1 MKPGFMKAANYRV
14 QDDISFAVRCI
25 ECLSVCS
32 LRPVKIGR
40 MRPIPYWSLSGFYFF
55 HFAFIG
61 AFAPYWS
68 LYLKSLSFNAFQIGI
83 LMSLLH
89 VTRVFAPAAW
99 GWLAD
104 HTGKRLLIVQLAAI
118 MGSISYCGVFFG
130 ESFAW
135 MAATMALMSFFW
147 SASLPLI
154 EATTL
159 SYLGESTA
167 KYGRIR
173 AWGSLGFIFAVISI
187 GYLLDA
193 MDIGS
198 LLWAVLGFKLGI
210 IIFSRQ
216 IPDAEIA
223 LQPADN
229 LSVRQI
235 FKRPEVLAF
244 FAACLLMALAHGPYY
259 TFYSIY
265 LVEHGYN
272 KGLVGWLWAIGVIC
286 EIGVFFLMPQLM
298 RRFGLKQIMIFSFS
312 CAIARFLMIGWGVE
326 WLAMVVLAQIL
337 HAATYGA
344 HHATAM
350 MLVHHFFR
358 GRHQAK
364 GQALY
369 TSLTFGL
376 GGAFGGVFS
385 GYVWE
390 LLGASLTFTL
400 SAAAVLLGLGLV
412 VWRMNISR

>member
-1 MKPGFMKAANYRV
+1 MH
-14 QDDISFAVRCI
+14 
-25 ECLSVCS
+25 
-32 LRPVKIGR
+32 
-40 MRPIPYWSLSGFYFF
+40 PIPYWRLSGFYFF

-68 LYLKSLSFNAFQIGI
+68 LYLKSLSFGAFQIGV

-89 VTRVFAPAAW
+89 VTRIFAPAAW

-104 HTGKRLLIVQLAAI
+104 HTGKRLLIVRWAAI
-118 MGSISYCGVFFG
+118 TGLMSYCGFFFG

-135 MAATMALMSFFW
+135 IFATMVLMSFFW

-159 SYLGESTA
+159 SYLGESVT

-173 AWGSLGFIFAVISI
+173 VWGSVGFIFAVTGV

-193 MDIGS
+193 TDIGS
-198 LLWAVLGFKLGI
+198 LLWAALGFKLGI
-210 IIFSRQ
+210 VFFSRQ
-216 IPDAEIA
+216 IPEAEIVVHA
-223 LQPADN
+223 ADGH
-229 LSVRQI
+229 SVRQI

-265 LVEHGYN
+265 LVEHGYS
-272 KGLVGWLWAIGVIC
+272 KSTVGWLWAIGVAC
-286 EIGVFFLMPQLM
+286 EIGIFFLMPQLM
-298 RRFGLKQIMIFSFS
+298 HRFRLKQIMAFSLS
-312 CAIARFLMIGWGVE
+312 CAIARFLMIGWGVD
-326 WLAMVVLAQIL
+326 WPIIILLAQIL

-350 MLVHHFFR
+350 MVVHQFFR

-376 GGAFGGVFS
+376 GGTFGGIFS
-385 GYVWE
+385 GYAWE
-390 LLGASLTFTL
+390 LLGPGLTFTL
-400 SAAAVLLGLGLV
+400 SAAAVSLGLGLV
-412 VWRMNISR
+412 IWKMDVEDQP

>member
-1 MKPGFMKAANYRV
+1 M
-14 QDDISFAVRCI
+14 Q
-25 ECLSVCS
+25 
-32 LRPVKIGR
+32 
-40 MRPIPYWSLSGFYFF
+40 PIPYWRLSGFYFF

-68 LYLKSLSFNAFQIGI
+68 LYLQSLAFSAFQIGV

-89 VTRVFAPAAW
+89 VTRIFAPAAW

-104 HTGKRLLIVQLAAI
+104 HTGKRLVIVQLAAI
-118 MGSISYCGVFFG
+118 TGLISYGGVFFG

-135 MAATMALMSFFW
+135 MFTIMALMSFFW

-159 SYLGESTA
+159 SFLGESTA
-167 KYGRIR
+167 KYGHIR
-173 AWGSLGFIFAVISI
+173 VWGSVGFIFAVTGV

-193 MDIGS
+193 TDIGS

-210 IIFSRQ
+210 VVFSRQ
-216 IPDAEIA
+216 IPEAEIA
-223 LQPADN
+223 VHPADSQ
-229 LSVRQI
+229 SVREV

-244 FAACLLMALAHGPYY
+244 FAACLLMAVAHGPYY

-265 LVEHGYN
+265 LVDHGYT
-272 KGLVGWLWAIGVIC
+272 KSTVGWLWATGVIC

-298 RRFGLKQIMIFSFS
+298 HRFGLRQIMAFCFG

-326 WLAMVVLAQIL
+326 SPAVVLLAQVL

-344 HHATAM
+344 HHASAM
-350 MLVHHFFR
+350 MVVHQFFR

-376 GGAFGGVFS
+376 GGTLGGLFS
-385 GYVWE
+385 GYAWDW
-390 LLGASLTFTL
+390 LGPGLTYTL
-400 SAAAVLLGLGLV
+400 CAVAALFGLILV
-412 VWRMNISR
+412 VWKMNVGRHV

>member
-1 MKPGFMKAANYRV
+1 MHP
-14 QDDISFAVRCI
+14 
-25 ECLSVCS
+25 L
-32 LRPVKIGR
+32 
-40 MRPIPYWSLSGFYFF
+40 PYWRLSGFYFF

-68 LYLKSLSFNAFQIGI
+68 LYLKSLAFGAFQIGM

-89 VTRVFAPAAW
+89 VTRIFAPAAW

-104 HTGKRLLIVQLAAI
+104 HTGRRVLIVQAAAL
-118 MGSISYCGVFFG
+118 MGLISYCGVFFG

-135 MAATMALMSFFW
+135 MFAIMALMSFFW

-167 KYGRIR
+167 RYGRIR
-173 AWGSLGFIFAVISI
+173 VWGSVGFIFAVTGT

-193 MDIGS
+193 SNITS

-210 IIFSRQ
+210 VIFSRQ
-216 IPDAEIA
+216 IPEAEVMVH
-223 LQPADN
+223 PADGV
-229 LSVRQI
+229 SVRQI
-235 FKRPEVLAF
+235 LGRPEVIAF
-244 FAACLLMALAHGPYY
+244 FAACMLMALAHGPYY

-265 LVEHGYN
+265 LVEHGYS
-272 KGLVGWLWAIGVIC
+272 KSTVGWLWAVGVIC
-286 EIGVFFLMPQLM
+286 EIGIFFLMPQLM
-298 RRFGLKQIMIFSFS
+298 HRFNLKQIMAFSFS
-312 CAIARFLMIGWGVE
+312 CAIARFLMIGWGVD
-326 WLAMVVLAQIL
+326 WPGVILLAQVL

-350 MLVHHFFR
+350 MVVHQFFQ

-376 GGAFGGVFS
+376 GGTLGGIFS
-385 GYVWE
+385 GYAWE
-390 LLGASLTFTL
+390 WLGPGLTFTV
-400 SAAAVLLGLGLV
+400 SSIAVLLGLVLV
-412 VWRMNISR
+412 VWKMNVGRKYRTI

>member
-1 MKPGFMKAANYRV
+1 MH
-14 QDDISFAVRCI
+14 
-25 ECLSVCS
+25 
-32 LRPVKIGR
+32 
-40 MRPIPYWSLSGFYFF
+40 PIPYWSLSGFYFF

-68 LYLKSLSFNAFQIGI
+68 LYLKSLSFGAFQIGV

-89 VTRVFAPAAW
+89 VTRVFAPTAW

-104 HTGKRLLIVQLAAI
+104 HTGKRLLIVRVAA
-118 MGSISYCGVFFG
+118 MTGLISYCGVFFG

-159 SYLGESTA
+159 SYLGEGTA

-173 AWGSLGFIFAVISI
+173 AWGSLGFIFAVIAV

-193 MDIGS
+193 MSIVS

-210 IIFSRQ
+210 VICSRQ
-216 IPDAEIA
+216 IPDTEIM
-223 LQPADN
+223 LHPAGGP
-229 LSVRQI
+229 SVRQI

-244 FAACLLMALAHGPYY
+244 FVACFLMALAHGPYY

-265 LVEHGYN
+265 LVEYGYS
-272 KGLVGWLWAIGVIC
+272 KSIVGWLWATGVIC

-298 RRFGLKQIMIFSFS
+298 RRFGLKQIMAFSFS

-326 WLAMVVLAQIL
+326 WPIIMLLAQIL
-337 HAATYGA
+337 HSATYGA

-350 MLVHHFFR
+350 MMVHHFFR

-376 GGAFGGVFS
+376 GGAFGSIYS

-390 LLGASLTFTL
+390 GLGPGLTFTM
-400 SAAAVLLGLGLV
+400 SAAAVLLGLALV
-412 VWRMNISR
+412 IWKMSPDR

>member
-1 MKPGFMKAANYRV
+1 MH
-14 QDDISFAVRCI
+14 S
-25 ECLSVCS
+25 
-32 LRPVKIGR
+32 
-40 MRPIPYWSLSGFYFF
+40 IPYWSLSGFYFF

-68 LYLKSLSFNAFQIGI
+68 LYLKSLSFGAFQIGV

-89 VTRVFAPAAW
+89 VTRVFAPTAW

-104 HTGKRLLIVQLAAI
+104 HTGKRLLIVRVAA
-118 MGSISYCGVFFG
+118 MTGLISYCGVFFG

-159 SYLGESTA
+159 SYLGEGTA

-173 AWGSLGFIFAVISI
+173 AWGSLGFIFAVIAV

-193 MDIGS
+193 TSIVS

-210 IIFSRQ
+210 VICSRQ
-216 IPDAEIA
+216 IPDTEIM
-223 LQPADN
+223 LHPADGP
-229 LSVRQI
+229 SVRQI

-244 FAACLLMALAHGPYY
+244 FVACFLMALAHGPYY

-265 LVEHGYN
+265 LVEHGYS
-272 KGLVGWLWAIGVIC
+272 KSIVGWLWATGVIC

-298 RRFGLKQIMIFSFS
+298 RRFGLKQIMAFSFS

-326 WLAMVVLAQIL
+326 WPIIMLLAQIL

-350 MLVHHFFR
+350 MVVHHFFR

-376 GGAFGGVFS
+376 GGTFGSIYS

-390 LLGASLTFTL
+390 GLGPGLTFTM
-400 SAAAVLLGLGLV
+400 SAAAVLFGLALV
-412 VWRMNISR
+412 IWKMSPDR

>member
-1 MKPGFMKAANYRV
+1 M
-14 QDDISFAVRCI
+14 Q
-25 ECLSVCS
+25 
-32 LRPVKIGR
+32 
-40 MRPIPYWSLSGFYFF
+40 PIPYWRLSGFYFF

-68 LYLKSLSFNAFQIGI
+68 LYLKSLSFGAFQIGV

-89 VTRVFAPAAW
+89 VTRIFAPAAW

-104 HTGKRLLIVQLAAI
+104 HTGKRLLIVRSAAI
-118 MGSISYCGVFFG
+118 AGLISYCAVFFC
-130 ESFAW
+130 ESFTW
-135 MAATMALMSFFW
+135 LFVTMALMSFFW

-173 AWGSLGFIFAVISI
+173 VWGSVGFIFAVTSV
-187 GYLLDA
+187 GYLLDSTNIA
-193 MDIGS
+193 A

-210 IIFSRQ
+210 VIFSRQ
-216 IPDAEIA
+216 IPEGEIA
-223 LQPADN
+223 VHAAD
-229 LSVRQI
+229 SHSIRQI

-265 LVEHGYN
+265 LVENGYS
-272 KGLVGWLWAIGVIC
+272 KSMVGWLWAIGVIC
-286 EIGVFFLMPQLM
+286 EIGIFFLMPQLM
-298 RRFGLKQIMIFSFS
+298 HRFGLKQIMVFSLS
-312 CAIARFLMIGWGVE
+312 CAIVRFLMIGWGVD
-326 WLAMVVLAQIL
+326 WPAIILLAQIL

-350 MLVHHFFR
+350 MFVHRLFR
-358 GRHQAK
+358 GRHQGK

-369 TSLTFGL
+369 TSLTFGI
-376 GGAFGGVFS
+376 GGTIGGIFS
-385 GYVWE
+385 GYAWE
-390 LLGASLTFTL
+390 SLGPGLTFTV
-400 SAAAVLLGLGLV
+400 SATAVLLGLTLV
-412 VWRMNISR
+412 VWKMDIER

>member
-1 MKPGFMKAANYRV
+1 MHTV
-14 QDDISFAVRCI
+14 
-25 ECLSVCS
+25 
-32 LRPVKIGR
+32 
-40 MRPIPYWSLSGFYFF
+40 PYWRLSGFYFF

-68 LYLKSLSFNAFQIGI
+68 LYLKHLSFSALQIGM

-104 HTGKRLLIVQLAAI
+104 HTGRRLLIVQVAALAGLA
-118 MGSISYCGVFFG
+118 SYCGVFFG
-130 ESFAW
+130 ESFGW
-135 MAATMALMSFFW
+135 MFVTMALMSFFW

-167 KYGRIR
+167 SYGRIR
-173 AWGSLGFIFAVISI
+173 VWGSVGFIFAVTAT

-193 MDIGS
+193 SGIAS

-210 IIFSRQ
+210 VIFSRQ
-216 IPDAEIA
+216 IPEGEVMVHHGDGTSIGK
-223 LQPADN
+223 
-229 LSVRQI
+229 I
-235 FKRPEVLAF
+235 FRRPEVIAF
-244 FAACLLMALAHGPYY
+244 FAACMLMALAHGPYY

-265 LVEHGYN
+265 LVEHGYS
-272 KGLVGWLWAIGVIC
+272 KSIVGWLWATGVIC
-286 EIGVFFLMPQLM
+286 EIGIFFMMPQLM
-298 RRFGLKQIMIFSFS
+298 HRFRLKQIMAFSFG
-312 CAIARFLMIGWGVE
+312 CAIARFLMIGWGVD
-326 WLAMVVLAQIL
+326 WPAMILLAQAL

-350 MLVHHFFR
+350 MVVHQFFR

-376 GGAFGGVFS
+376 GGTLGGIFS
-385 GYVWE
+385 GYAWE
-390 LLGASLTFTL
+390 WLGAGLTFTV
-400 SAAAVLLGLGLV
+400 SSIAVLIGLMLV
-412 VWRMNISR
+412 VWKMNVGRVT